1 MATFQPSHY
10 NPTESRLKIP
20 SFADIQRKV
29 VRAKAAAQRRATVG
43 AAYKEKQKDFD
54 FEAWKA
60 HNAAMAAKG
69 LTPSGLPVSEAS
81 AGGKM
86 TRPVDVMIVDVDPEN
101 GEGEGKGFL
110 GFLPWVLGGVAALG
124 LGIYFIRRR

>member
-10 NPTESRLKIP
+10 NPTESKLKIP

-29 VRAKAAAQRRATVG
+29 VRAKAAKHRRDTIGKAH
-43 AAYKEKQKDFD
+43 KEKQKDFD
-54 FEAWKA
+54 FEYWKA

-69 LTPSGLPVSEAS
+69 LTPSGLPVSEAA

-86 TRPVDVMIVDVDPEN
+86 TRPTDDPLDLMVVDIEEESGRGLM
-101 GEGEGKGFL
+101 GY
-110 GFLPWVLGGVAALG
+110 LPWVLGGVAALG